1 MFLTPLLFLALAA
14 PPRLLIAPLAPAKK
28 GGPVPS
34 ASLANHLAQE
44 MDDDGRTS
52 PIVWGLSDPVFR
64 PLALEGRLG
73 DVPDLPERDA
83 ALDVARKL
91 DADYVLLYR
100 SERKAGRLDA
110 SAELVQNGR
119 TVWKDQKSMNAK
131 LGDAQS
137 DDDTAASIART
148 WMLLLTNK
156 DGPLKSLPSR
166 KTAVT
171 PDATPGQNPVIV
183 TSPPPSLPPAVTTDL
198 AALDARLADLLRAGR
213 TDQALMLA
221 RDAVDADPL
230 SPGPRTTLV
239 RLLASQGDAAG
250 AADEALRAAD
260 LLPDQPALRLDA
272 VRRLLALGRT
282 KEARTEANEL
292 RARTPDDPA
301 ARRLSAEVALA
312 GDDAETAVRE
322 MEALLKLGDDPEA
335 RLLRGIGRAR
345 LGGAEGA
352 EADLRAWA
360 AATPAGPARADG
372 YAFAER
378 SLGSMAERAAAT
390 LPALLQ
396 RAAAQPKS
404 GAVRDELDEAQ
415 RQSQARAAAFAAL
428 PVEGSVARHDA
439 WALAHRL
446 MALVAADLR
455 AFLAGGDDAL
465 TSARL
470 DLGEAKRAMK
480 TAREGI
486 PNGPPTPRS

>member
-1 MFLTPLLFLALAA
+1 MLLTSFVLLAFA
-14 PPRLLIAPLAPAKK
+14 PVPRLLIAPLAPAKK
-28 GGPVPS
+28 GGAVPS

-44 MDDDGRTS
+44 MDDDGRTL
-52 PIVWGLSDPVFR
+52 PIVWGLSDSVFR
-64 PLALEGRLG
+64 PLALEGKLG
-73 DVPDLPERDA
+73 DVPDLPNREV
-83 ALDVARKL
+83 ALGVARKL
-91 DADYVLLYR
+91 DAEYVFLYR
-100 SERKAGRLDA
+100 SERKGGSLDA
-110 SAELVQNGR
+110 SAELLQNGR
-119 TVWKDQKSMNAK
+119 TVWKDQKTMNAK
-131 LGDAQS
+131 LGNAQS

-156 DGPLKSLPSR
+156 DGPLKSLPS
-166 KTAVT
+166 KKSAVT
-171 PDATPGQNPVIV
+171 PDATPGQNPVVVIA
-183 TSPPPSLPPAVTTDL
+183 PPPMLPPAVTTDL
-198 AALDARLADLLRAGR
+198 AALDTRLAALLRAGR
-213 TDQALMLA
+213 PAEAMVLA

-230 SPGPRTTLV
+230 SPGPRIALV
-239 RLLASQGDAAG
+239 RLLASQGDADG
-250 AADEALRAAD
+250 AASAALRAAD
-260 LLPDQPALRLDA
+260 LLPDSPALRIDA

-282 KEARTEANEL
+282 KEAREAANEL
-292 RARTPDDPA
+292 RARIPDDPA

-312 GDDAETAVRE
+312 NDDAETTVRE
-322 MEALLKLGDDPEA
+322 TEALLKLGEDPEA
-335 RLLRGIGRAR
+335 RLLRGIARAC

-352 EADLRAWA
+352 ASDLAAWG

-378 SLGSMAERAAAT
+378 SLGEMAERAATT

-415 RQSQARAAAFAAL
+415 RQAQARAAAFAAL
-428 PVEGSVARHDA
+428 PVEGPVARHDA

-465 TSARL
+465 ITARL

-480 TAREGI
+480 TAKG
-486 PNGPPTPRS
+486 